1 MAVVEAKAAYKT
13 PGTGMQQAKDYAEI
27 LGLKFAYA
35 TNGEGIVE
43 FDYLT
48 GLERELD
55 SFPTPEELWTRL
67 RGGQGLD
74 EETAERLL
82 RPSHHLSGKS
92 PRYYQ
97 EIAINRVVQ
106 AVLQGQRRILLTMAT
121 GTGKTMVAFQIC
133 WKLWSARWNRT
144 GEHRRPRI
152 LYLADRN
159 ILVDD
164 PKDKTFAPFGD
175 ARWKIENGQIS
186 KGREMYFAIYQAI
199 AKDERRPGLYREFA
213 PDFFDLIVVDECHR
227 GSAKD
232 ESNWREILEYFKP
245 AYQLGMTAT
254 PLRADNK
261 ATYRYFGNPV
271 YQYSLKQG
279 IEDGCGFVVVEHKM
293 AIVRRVIESIANGA
307 TLYNVRREMEK
318 NGILAPAGGKFW
330 NGGTIRDMVREDAY
344 RPVPYADLAPML
356 TAEALARLDE
366 DKEYG
371 LVYYPRRKVTTLD
384 PDPTRNYRRGQKVSW
399 RPEEERVPIPVVSSG
414 IPRELIDAARA
425 RIQNN
430 RASRKKHSRV
440 YQLSGLLRC
449 EVCGCTM
456 IASRKVHGDREYF
469 YYRCTTNQRD
479 GYAKCSNNKGYV
491 AEDTER
497 RILDAVLD
505 AVKDRDELI
514 AKATEDYEA
523 KKRDLLRRGGDSTDL
538 YHQLDKLERQR
549 ANYQR
554 AFAADAMSLDDLSAR
569 TAELQGEKN
578 HIEGLLAEHEEREER
593 LKSLEEAHQKRV
605 DLIRRGEWRR
615 IGITQPEAR
624 RQRYQEI
631 GLSAH
636 ADPVGNIRLS
646 WGFGEESIV
655 IVGTKSTRSRSGS
668 RWKAEPS
675 TCSPAGATA
684 PTG

>member
-1 MAVVEAKAAYKT
+1 MEGNGQAVRVALYIRVSTDEQVQSGYSIPDQKRELLAHA
-13 PGTGMQQAKDYAEI
+13 
-27 LGLKFAYA
+27 
-35 TNGEGIVE
+35 
-43 FDYLT
+43 
-48 GLERELD
+48 EREG
-55 SFPTPEELWTRL
+55 W
-67 RGGQGLD
+67 
-74 EETAERLL
+74 
-82 RPSHHLSGKS
+82 H
-92 PRYYQ
+92 
-97 EIAINRVVQ
+97 VVD
-106 AVLQGQRRILLTMAT
+106 VI
-121 GTGKTMVAFQIC
+121 
-133 WKLWSARWNRT
+133 
-144 GEHRRPRI
+144 
-152 LYLADRN
+152 
-159 ILVDD
+159 VDD
-164 PKDKTFAPFGD
+164 GYSGAVGT
-175 ARWKIENGQIS
+175 
-186 KGREMYFAIYQAI
+186 
-199 AKDERRPGLYREFA
+199 RPGLDAIMELAEASKIDVVLAKKRNRLFRSRYYRLAYEKDLKELGVDLVSLDDTGNRFADAVNDEFGDWYRDELTKNTVA
-213 PDFFDLIVVDECHR
+213 GRMQKAREGKLIRIHTPIF
-227 GSAKD
+227 GF
-232 ESNWREILEYFKP
+232 EY
-245 AYQLGMTAT
+245 T
-254 PLRADNK
+254 
-261 ATYRYFGNPV
+261 
-271 YQYSLKQG
+271 
-279 IEDGCGFVVVEHKM
+279 EDGCGFVVVEHKM

-318 NGILAPAGGKFW
+318 NGIPAPAGGKFW

-538 YHQLDKLERQR
+538 YRQLDKLERQR

-593 LKSLEEAHQKRV
+593 LKSFEEAHQKRV

-646 WGFGEESIV
+646 WGFGEESMV
-655 IVGTKSTRSRSGS
+655 SVGTKSTRSRSGS